1 MFDEGSVMGATGGT
15 VREGSSHL
23 RFTVLGL
30 FEDTLDMERALI
42 ALRRAKRSPS
52 EISVLLR
59 DRDAEAHVVTAGA
72 VSRAVSEH
80 TLEAVGGWLIGLAE
94 LILADRGTFL
104 VAGPIGAALASAPDI
119 AERATNS
126 NDDQPANLEPG
137 APDQNLAQTLVY
149 FGFSQEEANYLAH
162 RLDSGDAVVALTTHE
177 PNLLRETR
185 RLFANCDA
193 VHIGQA
199 QTEERVFRDAQ
210 IKLARPAKAAK
221 SEIVVTDA
229 VDPFVDYC
237 RMKRPPRWVS
247 ELCGSTVLDDS
258 GTEIGFVDEIL
269 GLLGE
274 ERDDEHLRQNVRYVV
289 IRFGRVLGIGRRR
302 AAIPKDLINLDK
314 SPLEVQ
320 APAGMIHRAPAYNPE
335 SPFSRSEEE
344 VIFSYF
350 GAQPYWAGRSAKPSP
365 A

>member
-1 MFDEGSVMGATGGT
+1 MGASGGT
-15 VREGSSHL
+15 AREGSGHL

-42 ALRRAKRSPS
+42 ALRRTKRNPS

-72 VSRAVSEH
+72 VPRAVSQH
-80 TLEAVGGWLIGLAE
+80 TLDAVGSWLVGLAE
-94 LILADRGTFL
+94 LVLADRGTFL

-119 AERATNS
+119 AERS
-126 NDDQPANLEPG
+126 MRSEDDQDANVELG
-137 APDQNLAQTLVY
+137 APDRNLAQTLVY

-162 RLDSGDAVVALTTHE
+162 RLQSGDAVVALTTHE
-177 PNLLRETR
+177 PELLRETR
-185 RLFANCDA
+185 RLFAGCDA

-199 QTEERVFRDAQ
+199 QTDEQVFRDVQ
-210 IKLARPAKAAK
+210 TKLARPAKAAK
-221 SEIVVTDA
+221 GEIVVADA

-237 RMKRPPRWVS
+237 QMKRPPRWVT
-247 ELCGSTVLDDS
+247 ELCGVPVLDNQ
-258 GTEIGFVDEIL
+258 GTEIGVVDEIL

-274 ERDDEHLRQNVRYVV
+274 ERDDEHLRQNVRYLV
-289 IRFGRVLGIGRRR
+289 IRFGRVLGIVRRR
-302 AAIPKDLINLDK
+302 AAIPKDLIDLDK
-314 SPLEVQ
+314 SPLKVQ
-320 APAGMIHRAPAYNPE
+320 APAAMIHRAPAYNPE

>member
-1 MFDEGSVMGATGGT
+1 MGVTGGT
-15 VREGSSHL
+15 AREGSGHL

-42 ALRRAKRSPS
+42 ALRRAKRNPS

-72 VSRAVSEH
+72 VPRAVSQH
-80 TLEAVGGWLIGLAE
+80 ALDAVGSWLVGLAE
-94 LILADRGTFL
+94 LVLADRGAFL

-119 AERATNS
+119 AEGSTRSEEDQFTNV
-126 NDDQPANLEPG
+126 EPG
-137 APDQNLAQTLVY
+137 APDPNLAQTLMY
-149 FGFSQEEANYLAH
+149 LGFSQEEANYLAH
-162 RLDSGDAVVALTTHE
+162 RLESGDAVVALTTHE
-177 PNLLRETR
+177 PDLLRETR
-185 RLFANCDA
+185 RLFADCDA

-199 QTEERVFRDAQ
+199 QTDDEVFRDVQ
-210 IKLARPAKAAK
+210 TKLARPAKAAK
-221 SEIVVTDA
+221 GEIVVADA

-237 RMKRPPRWVS
+237 QMKRSPRWVT
-247 ELCGSTVLDDS
+247 ELCGVPVLDNQ
-258 GTEIGFVDEIL
+258 GTEIGVVDEIL

-274 ERDDEHLRQNVRYVV
+274 ERDDDHLRQNVRYVV

-302 AAIPKDLINLDK
+302 AAIPKDLIDLDK